1 MKITN
6 GRLEKEIKELKKV
19 RSKLDH
25 SPKVIRDY
33 YYYLEGAD
41 KSYNTIKTYVNYV
54 LNLMDYCTNGKY
66 DEYFYNKITSS
77 IVNEYMSSI
86 RYKTN
91 SHGETIK
98 VGNGIR
104 ATRWSSLNTFFIY
117 LKNNQL
123 IDNNPMEQTFRPS
136 CKQERHVTFLSEEE
150 IKQCLDNV
158 HKNCTAKF
166 INRDICIISLGISI
180 GLRVS
185 AITQINLEDID
196 FDTNTIKVIE
206 KGNKYRVM
214 NFGSNLRRKLVAWIE
229 DRNKYFGDVDT
240 NALFISRKKNRISVS
255 AVEDM
260 ITKYT
265 KNIEKHITPHKLRA
279 TCATNLYKKT
289 GDIYIVA
296 EQLGHANIATSKIY
310 TEIDHDLKIK
320 ATNILDNLI

>member
-6 GRLEKEIKELKKV
+6 GRLEKEIAELQKV
-19 RSKLDH
+19 RSKLDRL
-25 SPKVIRDY
+25 PKVIRDY

-41 KSYNTIKTYVNYV
+41 KSYNTIKTYINYV
-54 LNLMDYCTNGKY
+54 KNLMDYCTNGVY
-66 DEYFYNKITSS
+66 DEYFYKKVTASVI
-77 IVNEYMSSI
+77 NEYMSSI
-86 RYKTN
+86 KYKTDEN
-91 SHGETIK
+91 GGMIK
-98 VGNGIR
+98 IGNGIR
-104 ATRWSSLNTFFIY
+104 ATRWSALNTFFIY

-123 IDNNPMEQTFRPS
+123 INDNPMEQTFRPS
-136 CKQERHVTFLSEEE
+136 CKQEKHVTFLNETE
-150 IKQCLDNV
+150 IKQCINNV
-158 HKNCTAKF
+158 YENCTEKF
-166 INRDICIISLGISI
+166 INRDVCIISLGISI

-196 FDTNTIKVIE
+196 FNTNTIRVIE

-214 NFGSNLRRKLVAWIE
+214 NFGDNLRQKLAAWIE
-229 DRNKYFGDVDT
+229 DRNKYFYDVNT
-240 NALFISRKKNRISVS
+240 NALFVSRKKNRISVS

-260 ITKYT
+260 IAKYT
-265 KNIEKHITPHKLRA
+265 KNIGKHITPHKLRA

-310 TEIDHDLKIK
+310 TEIDHDLKMK